1 MVLEPPLSLLMIQ
14 IHFSRVLKQVVE
26 LTIENQ
32 QLNAKGW
39 WCHHRHVKS
48 ADVIC
53 NDDVILNAKKL
64 CESNTKKIVW
74 SSSPPQTCWSYHRP
88 WKGFLPR
95 SAPWFRQSPPQIP
108 LSTWS
113 WCPCKG
119 VHWGKAHTQIYHL
132 SSIIIICRTSKE
144 STLIITLS
152 GFMEEI
158 PWLAHKVVN
167 LANLTK
173 GILGQEG

>member
-1 MVLEPPLSLLMIQ
+1 MIQ

-53 NDDVILNAKKL
+53 NDDVILKAKSFVNPIQKRL
-64 CESNTKKIVW
+64 SDLPHLLKHADLIIDHE
-74 SSSPPQTCWSYHRP
+74 
-88 WKGFLPR
+88 KGFCRDQLLDSVKVLLKFR
-95 SAPWFRQSPPQIP
+95 SRLDLDVPAKVFTEETHRYIICHQ
-108 LSTWS
+108 
-113 WCPCKG
+113 
-119 VHWGKAHTQIYHL
+119 YY
-132 SSIIIICRTSKE
+132 SIIMICRKSKE
-144 STLIITLS
+144 SRLIITLS
-152 GFMEEI
+152 GFMEEV